1 MSVHNSE
8 DKNQNL
14 SSALIID
21 IDGFEGPLDVLLT
34 LARSQKVDLTS
45 ISILSLADQY
55 LAFINEARRISL
67 ELAADYLVMA
77 AWLAYLKSK
86 LLLPEDDEV
95 DELSGP
101 ELAAYLTFR
110 LHRLEAMRKASEKI
124 FERSQLGREVFRR
137 GMPEGVRNIRHSVWD
152 ISLFDLLNSYTS
164 LKKPGDPV
172 PLRFTT
178 IETYSLEDALKRLSD
193 SLGTTVNWERLESYL
208 PIGAVSNFSKR
219 SALAST
225 LLAGLEMSRQGKA
238 YLRQDSPFGP
248 IYVKSRKNIQ

>member
-164 LKKPGDPV
+164 LKKTWRSCP
-172 PLRFTT
+172 FTFH
-178 IETYSLEDALKRLSD
+178 D
-193 SLGTTVNWERLESYL
+193 N
-208 PIGAVSNFSKR
+208 
-219 SALAST
+219 
-225 LLAGLEMSRQGKA
+225 
-238 YLRQDSPFGP
+238 
-248 IYVKSRKNIQ
+248 